1 MRKYE
6 LTLSPDYV
14 PDWRAVDAVRELFQN
29 ALDQE
34 VMQKDNKMFFGYG
47 RRSDNVG
54 VLYIGNKSSVLEA
67 KTLLMGSSTKRTN
80 KDTIGKFGEGYKVA
94 TLVLLRLGFKVTFY
108 NYGAKEVWQPRFV
121 KSRRYGGENILTF
134 FINDKWPW
142 EKVPDNNLTIEIEGI
157 TPELYKEIVETNL
170 HLQDVGE
177 TIETSYGRILLEE
190 RYKGKV
196 FVNGLWVCN
205 YDQYLLGYDF
215 KPAHINIDRDRKLVS
230 DFDLKWLSSKMWG
243 ATSDPRIVELA
254 AKNAADVQYV
264 TLHLHQLPYDKL
276 NELYDKAF
284 DDFVKENG
292 TKAIPVTDQAELEN
306 VPSGYKAVIVPE
318 SRQSLVKAS
327 KKYVEPEKPAK
338 QTFSRRLQD
347 WFDNLSVRYEMKG
360 DEVAMFE
367 HILNELEGVEAKW
380 Q

>member
-14 PDWRAVDAVRELFQN
+14 SDWSAVDAVRELFQN

-67 KTLLMGSSTKRTN
+67 KTLLMGASTKRGN
-80 KDTIGKFGEGYKVA
+80 RDTIGKFGEGYKVA

-108 NYGAKEVWQPRFV
+108 NYGAREVWQPRFV

-215 KPAHINIDRDRKLVS
+215 KPAHIDIDRDRKLVS

-264 TLHLHQLPYDKL
+264 TLHLHQLPYDKRD
-276 NELYDKAF
+276 ELYDKAF

-292 TKAIPVTDQAELEN
+292 TKAIPVTDQEELMK
-306 VPSGYKAVIVPE
+306 VPPSYKPVIVSE
-318 SRQSLVKAS
+318 SSQALIKSS
-327 KKYVEPEKPAK
+327 KKYIEPEPVVKLP
-338 QTFSRRLQD
+338 FSRRLQE
-347 WFDNLSVRYEMKG
+347 WFDNLSVRNQIKG

-367 HILNELEGVEAKW
+367 HILDELEEVEAKW

>member
-14 PDWRAVDAVRELFQN
+14 PGWSAIDAVRELFQN

-34 VMQKDNKMFFGYG
+34 VMQEDNKMFFGY
-47 RRSDNVG
+47 RLRNDNVHI
-54 VLYIGNKSSVLEA
+54 LYVGNKSSVLEA

-327 KKYVEPEKPAK
+327 KKYVEPEKPVK

-367 HILNELEGVEAKW
+367 HILDELEGVEAKW

>member
-1 MRKYE
+1 VRKYE

-14 PDWRAVDAVRELFQN
+14 PDWSAVDAVRELFQN

-47 RRSDNVG
+47 RRSGNVG

-67 KTLLMGSSTKRTN
+67 KTLLMGASTKRGN
-80 KDTIGKFGEGYKVA
+80 RDTIGKFGEGYKVA

-108 NYGAKEVWQPRFV
+108 NYGAREVWQPRFV

-205 YDQYLLGYDF
+205 YDPYLLGYDF

-230 DFDLKWLSSKMWG
+230 DLDLKWLSSKMWG

-264 TLHLHQLPYDKL
+264 TFHLHQLPYDKRD
-276 NELYDKAF
+276 ELYDKAF

-292 TKAIPVTDQAELEN
+292 TKAIPVTDQEELMK
-306 VPSGYKAVIVPE
+306 VPPSHKPVIVSE
-318 SRQSLVKAS
+318 SSRALIKSS
-327 KKYVEPEKPAK
+327 RKYIEPEPVVKL
-338 QTFSRRLQD
+338 TFSHRLQE
-347 WFDNLSVRYEMKG
+347 WFDNLSVRNQIKG

-367 HILNELEGVEAKW
+367 HILDELEEVEAKW